1 MCRELTK
8 KHETAFRTDLNEAI
22 RYYETEEPKGE
33 CVLVIEGKPAE
44 EIREEQ
50 KKAWQELS
58 LEEHMELYEEQG
70 IAHKEAMRLVAR
82 DRGISRRDVYQE
94 LLERQ

>member
-1 MCRELTK
+1 M
-8 KHETAFRTDLNEAI
+8 NEAI
-22 RYYETEEPKGE
+22 RHYETEEPRGE
-33 CVLVIEGKPAE
+33 CVLVIEGKKAE
-44 EIREEQ
+44 EIQEER